1 MDALQVTFSNT
12 LLGRL
17 YLLLLYAM
25 AAFTVV
31 YQLANIGVV
40 LLFLLLLAWLFF
52 REWRGLFSFSFSFSS
67 SLSAKASQVR
77 GIDYQPQS
85 SQQKWRLLVGREW
98 QPTSELKLY
107 YRLPWL
113 IAIRA
118 VDYPHYQ
125 PRIVIIWRDS
135 MTAKEWRLLRIYLSL

>member
-1 MDALQVTFSNT
+1 MDAFQVTFSNT

-31 YQLANIGVV
+31 YRLADIDVV
-40 LLFLLLLAWLFF
+40 LLFLLLLALLFF
-52 REWRGLFSFSFSFSS
+52 REWQGLFNPSS
-67 SLSAKASQVR
+67 TAFHVR
-77 GIDYQPQS
+77 GVDYQPQS
-85 SQQKWRLLVGREW
+85 SQQKWRLFVEGEW
-98 QPTSELKLY
+98 QPTSELKVY

-118 VDYPHYQ
+118 VDYPYQQ

>member
-52 REWRGLFSFSFSFSS
+52 REWRGLFSFSS

-98 QPTSELKLY
+98 QPMSELKLY

-118 VDYPHYQ
+118 VDYPYSAPHCNHLARQY
-125 PRIVIIWRDS
+125 DG
-135 MTAKEWRLLRIYLSL
+135 